1 MTYNTLSELRSA
13 RNQALLECDYL
24 MLPDSKVA
32 GKYKDL
38 LVAYRQELR
47 DLPQLAEQ
55 NGLHTVQ
62 LPEFPSV
69 IFDGDS

>member
-1 MTYNTLSELRSA
+1 MSYNTLSELRAA

-24 MLPDSKVA
+24 MLPDTRVA
-32 GKYKDL
+32 EEYKDL
-38 LVAYRQELR
+38 LIAYRQELR

-69 IFDGDS
+69 IFDGNS